1 MSPSPYYC
9 CWVSWEKRRDFTTT
23 ISSQFL
29 HLFFSPFF
37 YIFRLLI
44 HRFQKLS
51 EWIKFFFSSLFSFI
65 YIFYW
70 DYYLLVVIFCVVENS
85 NNLSKVVKNETM
97 HKPTALSFTST
108 KCLLS
113 LHSIL
118 CWLCALFFYYE
129 NLISER

>member
-51 EWIKFFFSSLFSFI
+51 EWIKFFFHLFSRL
-65 YIFYW
+65 YIFF
-70 DYYLLVVIFCVVENS
+70 IE
-85 NNLSKVVKNETM
+85 
-97 HKPTALSFTST
+97 
-108 KCLLS
+108 
-113 LHSIL
+113 III
-118 CWLCALFFYYE
+118 CWLLFFVLLKTPTTSQRWSKMKRCTSRPHSHSPQPNVFFLFTLFYVGYVHYFF
-129 NLISER
+129 IMKT